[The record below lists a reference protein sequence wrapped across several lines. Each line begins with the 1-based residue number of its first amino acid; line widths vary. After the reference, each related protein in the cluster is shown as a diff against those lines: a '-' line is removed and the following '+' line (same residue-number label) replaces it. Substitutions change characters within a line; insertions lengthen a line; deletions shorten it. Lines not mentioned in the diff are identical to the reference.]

1 MSKFYCGIK
10 DKVPKGKVRGSMK
23 ECAENGNICYY
34 GIKKIDSKLV
44 EARRSR
50 KNRAPT
56 ENQLVKQW
64 GTLAGKITKLKKN
77 IPYEKDKKRK
87 KEMKETLKKL
97 TAELNVIAAQRNKI
111 KDEREKKAA
120 SHRSKSS
127 KSKTSKGSKR
137 AKSKGSKRSLSRH
150 SKYSRQHLRR
160 SRSKSHSRR
169 SRHSRHSRPRHSRP
183 RHSRHS
189 RPRRSRSR
197 HSRHVRHSRK

>member
-1 MSKFYCGIK
+1 MSKYYCGIK

-64 GTLAGKITKLKKN
+64 GTLAGKINKLKKN
-77 IPYEKDKKRK
+77 IPYEKDKKTK
-87 KEMKETLKKL
+87 KEMKETLNKL
-97 TAELNVIAAQRNKI
+97 TAELKVVAAQRNKI

-120 SHRSKSS
+120 SQRSKSS
-127 KSKTSKGSKR
+127 KSKGSKR

-150 SKYSRQHLRR
+150 SRHSRSRR
-160 SRSKSHSRR
+160 SRHSRSRR
-169 SRHSRHSRPRHSRP
+169 SRHSRHSRPRRARLSRP
-183 RHSRHS
+183 RRSRHSRHS
-189 RPRRSRSR
+189 R
-197 HSRHVRHSRK
+197 K